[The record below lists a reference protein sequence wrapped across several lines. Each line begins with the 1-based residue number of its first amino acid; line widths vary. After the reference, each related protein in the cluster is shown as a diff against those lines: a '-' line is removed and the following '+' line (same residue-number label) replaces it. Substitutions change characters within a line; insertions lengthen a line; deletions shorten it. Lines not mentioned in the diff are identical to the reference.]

1 MCQII
6 KYQFS
11 VRSVAEGFIVVKE
24 EKKSAIVQSRSQQ
37 KYEKRLLNLFN
48 SLLYISMQAYHYI
61 LLFFN
66 FINCLPI

>member
-37 KYEKRLLNLFN
+37 KCEKRLLNLFN
-48 SLLYISMQAYHYI
+48 SLLYISMQARHYI
-61 LLFFN
+61 LLFCN